1 MLFSLVAGGLT
12 ALFLAAVIFTATLA

>member
-12 ALFLAAVIFTATLA
+12 AVFLAAVIFTATLA